1 MKRSLAKN
9 NTRDDFSKKCIEKS
23 FFVLTDKKTVIKMPP
38 LQLILFFELK
48 KRSRVKIGIGFLKS
62 FRVFSLSTL
71 LKRRFMVLSLH

>member
-9 NTRDDFSKKCIEKS
+9 NARDDFSKKCIEKS

-48 KRSRVKIGIGFLKS
+48 KDRGLKLES
-62 FRVFSLSTL
+62 DF
-71 LKRRFMVLSLH
+71 